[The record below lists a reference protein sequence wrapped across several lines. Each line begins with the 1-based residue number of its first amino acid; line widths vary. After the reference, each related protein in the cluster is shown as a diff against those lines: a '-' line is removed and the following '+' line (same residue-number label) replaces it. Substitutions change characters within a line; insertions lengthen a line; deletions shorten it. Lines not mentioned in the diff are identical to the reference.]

1 MENTLKQLQELQLE
15 ALQNNITYQLSIG
28 NSHMRI
34 EMYYT
39 NVSEEMVDNRN
50 FSATFSNDD
59 SLAEIKLECIKK
71 FIDDI
76 KK

>member
-1 MENTLKQLQELQLE
+1 MENTLKKLQELQMD

-28 NSHMRI
+28 NSHMRV

-39 NVSEEMVDNRN
+39 NVSEDVVDNRN

-59 SLAEIKLECIKK
+59 ALADVKLESVKK
-71 FIDDI
+71 FINDI
-76 KK
+76 SK